1 MRQAARSLRMPIY
14 GLIVLCT
21 ALSANVLTSRIS
33 EAAGPCAIFKSFA
46 TGGSVTASD
55 LNSIQTVLGQT
66 NAVFSC
72 LDDYSATAAQMQTTT
87 DPYPGGVESLATTGQ
102 GEIERLRYLL
112 QQIHGRT
119 YWYQDPDPLN
129 PPGDIRLG
137 VPSTRSGKLVF
148 AHTSSA
154 FTVTFQAGSAV
165 ADTAYVLPT
174 ALPTGNGQLLS
185 ATTAGAM
192 SWSTVAIPRAYLAG
206 LTLSNG
212 TDTVNDINVA
222 AGSATDSTNAATLT
236 LATGLTKQLDAA
248 WAVGTN
254 QGMRDA
260 GAIADG
266 TWHLFLITR
275 LDTGVVDVLA
285 SLSPTAPTLPA
296 SYTLFRRIG
305 SIIRSTTILAFTQDG
320 DYVRLTASIK
330 HYAANNPG
338 TSAITM
344 TTGAPTGIAVQALL
358 TVAVQQS
365 TTDLAIVGIVSDLAA
380 TDEAPSATAAP
391 LASFAA
397 TRSGGAGSPTGAW
410 SGVIRTNT
418 SAQARIRLSASDAN
432 TVLSSAT
439 LGWYDTRG
447 RDL

>member
-129 PPGDIRLG
+129 PPGDIQLG

-174 ALPTGNGQLLS
+174 ALPTGNSQLLS
-185 ATTAGAM
+185 STTAGVM
-192 SWSTVAIPRAYLAG
+192 SWSTAAVPRAALAG
-206 LTLSNG
+206 FKL
-212 TDTVNDINVA
+212 VPVA
-222 AGSATDSTNAATLT
+222 NSIDVGAGAATDSTNAATLT
-236 LATGLTKQLDAA
+236 LAVTLTKQINNA
-248 WAVGTN
+248 WAVGSV
-254 QGMRDA
+254 A
-260 GAIADG
+260 GCLDTGAVANATYHVYVI
-266 TWHLFLITR
+266 R
-275 LDTGVVDVLA
+275 REDTGVVDALC
-285 SLSPTAPTLPA
+285 SLSVSAPTMPA
-296 SYTLFRRIG
+296 NYTLFRRVG
-305 SIIRSTTILAFTQDG
+305 SVVRVAGSLLAYIQTG
-320 DYVRLTASIK
+320 DYVRYITSVVDVSANAPGTAAVTRTLASI
-330 HYAANNPG
+330 
-338 TSAITM
+338 
-344 TTGAPTGIAVQALL
+344 PTGIKVEALVNWG
-358 TVAVQQS
+358 VAGGAS
-365 TTDLAIVGIVSDLAA
+365 RTFAYISDLDA
-380 TDEAPSATAAP
+380 TDDAAQEAGVAP
-391 LASFAA
+391 
-397 TRSGGAGSPTGAW
+397 GSTIETSINLYSW
-410 SGVIRTNT
+410 QQVRTMTNT
-418 SAQARIRLSASDAN
+418 SAQVRTRFGFSDGN
-432 TVLSSAT
+432 VNLYGVT
-439 LGWYDTRG
+439 LGYYDRRG
-447 RDL
+447 RDD